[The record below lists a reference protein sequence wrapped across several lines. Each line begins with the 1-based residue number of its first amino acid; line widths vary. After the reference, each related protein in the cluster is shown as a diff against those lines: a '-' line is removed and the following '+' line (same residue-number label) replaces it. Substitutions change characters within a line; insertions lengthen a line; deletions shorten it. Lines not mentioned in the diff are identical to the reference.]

1 MKLIGAEKQETKTKV
16 KTKGKKER
24 AIKNKTE
31 KGEKAIK
38 NKKKMVS
45 TCHVVWSLFHCT
57 R

>member
-1 MKLIGAEKQETKTKV
+1 V

-38 NKKKMVS
+38 NKKKDGKYMPCGLVIVPLYQINIS
-45 TCHVVWSLFHCT
+45 D
-57 R
+57 